1 MKLTCDVCAK
11 VFNAGRADA
20 RYCSGRCRTIAYRR
34 RTSPPESPAQP
45 RRRRPLGD
53 TMRDASLDLDRI
65 VRRWVRLAEDD
76 RLPRQRSN
84 LVRYR
89 SNLVRARDALDDIL
103 ENWA

>member
-1 MKLTCDVCAK
+1 
-11 VFNAGRADA
+11 
-20 RYCSGRCRTIAYRR
+20 
-34 RTSPPESPAQP
+34 
-45 RRRRPLGD
+45 
-53 TMRDASLDLDRI
+53 MRDASLDLDRI